1 MAMIRRPISRWFTF
15 GLGVSGV
22 ILLLMVYVALS
33 SRQTQIN
40 PKQRV
45 IPGWNAFAEGATRLT
60 KAQGTADT
68 PKPSMLLTDLKAT
81 YWRLLLG
88 LGLGVVLSVCVGI
101 AMGAYRWIEA
111 TLAPIISFLAKIP
124 PTAMLPIYF
133 VLVGTDQTMFTTM
146 VALGV
151 FFTMAQSVYQAI
163 ANDVKLHAINKA
175 YTLGGSDPE
184 IIYEVIWK
192 QILPAILDNI
202 RLQIGP
208 AMIFLLAAEMLVG
221 GEGIGYRI
229 RMESR
234 VLNMSIVYLYLGIL
248 GATGLMADWLL
259 LRLRQYLC
267 PWYQR

>member
-1 MAMIRRPISRWFTF
+1 MIRSPISKWAAAVLSI
-15 GLGVSGV
+15 LGVA
-22 ILLLMVYVALS
+22 LLLLVYSGLS
-33 SRQTQIN
+33 RRQTAIN

-45 IPGWNAFAEGATRLT
+45 IPGWEVFKDGAERLV
-60 KAQGTADT
+60 APQGER
-68 PKPSMLLTDLKAT
+68 PSMLYTDLRAT

-88 LGLGVVLSVCVGI
+88 LSLGVVLSVLVGI
-101 AMGAYRWIEA
+101 AMGAYTWIEA

-133 VLVGTDQTMFTTM
+133 VLVGTDQTMFTAM
-146 VALGV
+146 VALGI

-163 ANDVKLHAINKA
+163 VNEVKDVAINKA
-175 YTLGGSDPE
+175 YTLGASDAE

-192 QILPAILDNI
+192 QILPSILDNI

-234 VLNMSIVYLYLGIL
+234 VLNMSIVYIYLGLL
-248 GATGLMADWLL
+248 GFTGLLADWMLVW
-259 LRLRQYLC
+259 LRRKVC
-267 PWYQR
+267 PWAGR

>member
-1 MAMIRRPISRWFTF
+1 MAMIRRPIPRWLTI
-15 GLGVSGV
+15 GLGLFGV
-22 ILLLMVYVALS
+22 FSLLVIYAQLS
-33 SRQTQIN
+33 LRQSRIN
-40 PKQRV
+40 PKQKV
-45 IPGWNAFAEGATRLT
+45 IPGWTAFSEGAARLT
-60 KAQGTADT
+60 KSQGTDEN
-68 PKPSMLLTDLKAT
+68 PKPSMLLTDLRAT

-88 LGLGVVLSVCVGI
+88 LGLGVVLSVGVGI

-111 TLAPIISFLAKIP
+111 PLAPIISFLAKIP

-146 VALGV
+146 VAFGV

-163 ANDVKLHAINKA
+163 ANDVKLNAINKA

-192 QILPAILDNI
+192 QVLPAILDNI

-234 VLNMSIVYLYLGIL
+234 VLNMSIVYIYLGIL
-248 GATGLMADWLL
+248 GFTGLMADWLL
-259 LRLRQYLC
+259 LRLRQSLC

>member
-1 MAMIRRPISRWFTF
+1 MIRRPIPVWLSIVL
-15 GLGVSGV
+15 GLLGVAC
-22 ILLLMVYVALS
+22 MVGLYAGLS
-33 SRQTQIN
+33 ARQTRISPN
-40 PKQRV
+40 QRV
-45 IPGWNAFAEGATRLT
+45 IPGLQTFGDAVTRLT
-60 KAQGTADT
+60 KPQGSPEVPRPT
-68 PKPSMLLTDLKAT
+68 MLVSDLKAT
-81 YWRLLLG
+81 YWRLSLG
-88 LGLGVVLSVCVGI
+88 LGLGVLLSVVVGM

-111 TLAPIISFLAKIP
+111 PLAPIISFMAKIP

-133 VLVGTDQTMFTTM
+133 VLVGTDQTMFTIM

-151 FFTMAQSVYQAI
+151 FFTMAQSIYQAI
-163 ANDVKLHAINKA
+163 ANDVKQDAINKA
-175 YTLGGSDPE
+175 YTLGGSDAE

-192 QILPAILDNI
+192 QILPAVLDNI

-234 VLNMSIVYLYLGIL
+234 VLNMSIVYIYLAIL
-248 GATGLMADWLL
+248 GFTGLLADWTL
-259 LRLRQYLC
+259 LRIRQRLC

>member
-1 MAMIRRPISRWFTF
+1 MIRSPISPWATAVLSI
-15 GLGVSGV
+15 LGVALLFLVYSG
-22 ILLLMVYVALS
+22 LS
-33 SRQTQIN
+33 RRQSAIN

-45 IPGWNAFAEGATRLT
+45 IPGWEVFMDGAERLV
-60 KAQGTADT
+60 APQGER
-68 PKPSMLLTDLKAT
+68 PSMLYTDLRAT

-88 LGLGVVLSVCVGI
+88 LSLGVVLSVLVGI
-101 AMGAYRWIEA
+101 AMGAYTWVEA

-133 VLVGTDQTMFTTM
+133 VLVGTDQTMFTAM
-146 VALGV
+146 VALGI

-163 ANDVKLHAINKA
+163 VNEVKDVAINKA
-175 YTLGGSDPE
+175 YTLGASDAE
-184 IIYEVIWK
+184 IIYEVVWK
-192 QILPAILDNI
+192 QILPSILDNI

-234 VLNMSIVYLYLGIL
+234 VLNMSIVYIYLGLL
-248 GATGLMADWLL
+248 GFTGLLADWILVW
-259 LRLRQYLC
+259 LRRKVC
-267 PWYQR
+267 PWAEQ

>member
-1 MAMIRRPISRWFTF
+1 MIRRPIPRWLSIAL
-15 GLGVSGV
+15 GLVGVACLVG
-22 ILLLMVYVALS
+22 LYAGLS
-33 SRQTQIN
+33 ARQTRMSPNQ
-40 PKQRV
+40 KV
-45 IPGWNAFAEGATRLT
+45 IPGLQTFKEGFVRLT
-60 KAQGTADT
+60 KAQGSQES
-68 PKPSMLLTDLKAT
+68 PRPPILVSDLKAT
-81 YWRLLLG
+81 YWRLILG
-88 LGLGVVLSVCVGI
+88 LSLGVVLSVVVGM

-111 TLAPIISFLAKIP
+111 PLAPIITFLAKIP

-133 VLVGTDQTMFTTM
+133 VLVGTDQTMFATM

-151 FFTMAQSVYQAI
+151 FFTMAQSIYQAI
-163 ANDVKLHAINKA
+163 VNDVKQDAINKA

-192 QILPAILDNI
+192 QVFPAVLDNI

-234 VLNMSIVYLYLGIL
+234 VLNMSIVYIYLAIL
-248 GATGLMADWLL
+248 GFTGLLADWTL
-259 LRLRQYLC
+259 LRIRQQLC

>member
-1 MAMIRRPISRWFTF
+1 MIRRPIPRWLSI
-15 GLGVSGV
+15 GLGVAGV
-22 ILLLMVYVALS
+22 CVLFITYSQLS
-33 SRQTQIN
+33 LRQTRMN
-40 PKQRV
+40 PKQKV
-45 IPGWNAFAEGATRLT
+45 IPGWESFSEGVSRLT
-60 KAQGTADT
+60 KPQGTAES
-68 PKPSMLLTDLKAT
+68 PRPSMLWSDLRAT
-81 YWRLLLG
+81 YWRLFLG
-88 LGLGVVLSVCVGI
+88 LGLGVVISVVIGI

-111 TLAPIISFLAKIP
+111 PLAPIISFLAKIP

-163 ANDVKLHAINKA
+163 GNDVKQHAIHKA

-184 IIYEVIWK
+184 IIIEVIWK
-192 QILPAILDNI
+192 QVLPAILDNI

-234 VLNMSIVYLYLGIL
+234 VLNMSIVYIYLGIL
-248 GATGLMADWLL
+248 GFTGLLADWSLL
-259 LRLRQYLC
+259 KLRRYLC

>member
-1 MAMIRRPISRWFTF
+1 MVVA
-15 GLGVSGV
+15 LGVIGV
-22 ILLLMVYVALS
+22 VTLLGVYSYLS
-33 SRQTQIN
+33 HRQSTIN

-45 IPGWNAFAEGATRLT
+45 IPGWVAFREGAQRML
-60 KAQGTADT
+60 APQGTEEA
-68 PKPSMLLTDLKAT
+68 PKPSMLVTDLRAT

-88 LGLGVVLSVCVGI
+88 MGLGVGLSVAVGI
-101 AMGAYRWIEA
+101 AMGSYRWIA
-111 TLAPIISFLAKIP
+111 APLAPIISFLAKIP

-133 VLVGTDQTMFTTM
+133 VLVGSDQTMFTTM
-146 VALGV
+146 VALGI

-163 ANDVKLHAINKA
+163 VNDVRDDAIYKA
-175 YTLGGSDPE
+175 YTLGASDAE

-192 QILPAILDNI
+192 QILPPILDNI

-234 VLNMSIVYLYLGIL
+234 VLNMSIVYIYLAIL
-248 GATGLMADWLL
+248 GMTGLIADWCLL
-259 LRLRQYLC
+259 WIRKTLC
-267 PWYQR
+267 PWYDR

>member
-1 MAMIRRPISRWFTF
+1 MAMIRRPIPRWLTV
-15 GLGVSGV
+15 GLGILGV
-22 ILLLMVYVALS
+22 VFLTSVYTWLS
-33 SRQTQIN
+33 NRQTRIN
-40 PKQRV
+40 PNQKV
-45 IPGWNAFAEGATRLT
+45 IPSWQTFSEGAARLVKPQGSAESP
-60 KAQGTADT
+60 KA
-68 PKPSMLLTDLKAT
+68 SMLVSDLRAT
-81 YWRLLLG
+81 YWRLFLG
-88 LGLGVVLSVCVGI
+88 LGLGVVLSVVVGI

-111 TLAPIISFLAKIP
+111 PLAPIITFLAKIP

-163 ANDVKLHAINKA
+163 INDVKLHAINKA

-192 QILPAILDNI
+192 QVLPAILDNI

-234 VLNMSIVYLYLGIL
+234 VLNMSIVYIYLFIL
-248 GATGLMADWLL
+248 GFTGLLADWLL

>member
-1 MAMIRRPISRWFTF
+1 MIRSPISKWAAAVLSI
-15 GLGVSGV
+15 LGVA
-22 ILLLMVYVALS
+22 LLLLVYSGLS
-33 SRQTQIN
+33 RRQTAIN

-45 IPGWNAFAEGATRLT
+45 IPGWEVFKHGAERLV
-60 KAQGTADT
+60 APQGER
-68 PKPSMLLTDLKAT
+68 PSMLYTDLRAT

-88 LGLGVVLSVCVGI
+88 LSLGVVLSVLVGI
-101 AMGAYRWIEA
+101 AMGAYTWIEA

-133 VLVGTDQTMFTTM
+133 VLVGTDQTMFTAM
-146 VALGV
+146 VALGI

-163 ANDVKLHAINKA
+163 VNEVKDVAINKA
-175 YTLGGSDPE
+175 YTLGASDAE

-192 QILPAILDNI
+192 QILPSILDNI

-229 RMESR
+229 RM
-234 VLNMSIVYLYLGIL
+234 
-248 GATGLMADWLL
+248 
-259 LRLRQYLC
+259 
-267 PWYQR
+267 